1 MVMRLMMRTAAVV
14 EPLPLTVRVRYEK
27 PGTVVGVQPIEM
39 GHVLQPHR
47 VTSTIVILARG
58 ISALRRYTL

>member
-1 MVMRLMMRTAAVV
+1 M
-14 EPLPLTVRVRYEK
+14 
-27 PGTVVGVQPIEM
+27 VGVQPIEM